1 LSDEWSILG
10 YVATEEVK
18 MAAKDE
24 DDSFG
29 PTTIRRA
36 AEALDAAE
44 RQHTDKHG
52 VPPNEVKRQS
62 LAKRIL
68 SLIRLGGSP
77 QKVAEQAIKDVD
89 DR

>member
-1 LSDEWSILG
+1 M
-10 YVATEEVK
+10 VAN
-18 MAAKDE
+18 
-24 DDSFG
+24 DDDTFG

-36 AEALDAAE
+36 AEALDVAE
-44 RQHTDKHG
+44 QQHVEKHG
-52 VPPNEVKRQS
+52 APPNEIKRQS

-77 QKVAEQAIKDVD
+77 RKVAEQAIKDVD

>member
-1 LSDEWSILG
+1 
-10 YVATEEVK
+10 
-18 MAAKDE
+18 MAANDE
-24 DDSFG
+24 DESFG

-44 RQHTDKHG
+44 QQHVEKHG
-52 VPPNEVKRQS
+52 APPSEMKRQS

-89 DR
+89 NR